1 MTAKP
6 DGDMNQHNGD
16 QNSAVISDKFPGG
29 EQQQP
34 PVEPPLPEGLFI
46 KICNYIWVLSD
57 I

>member
-16 QNSAVISDKFPGG
+16 QNNAVISDKFPGG

-34 PVEPPLPEGLFI
+34 PVEPQLTEGLFI
-46 KICNYIWVLSD
+46 KICNYI
-57 I
+57 